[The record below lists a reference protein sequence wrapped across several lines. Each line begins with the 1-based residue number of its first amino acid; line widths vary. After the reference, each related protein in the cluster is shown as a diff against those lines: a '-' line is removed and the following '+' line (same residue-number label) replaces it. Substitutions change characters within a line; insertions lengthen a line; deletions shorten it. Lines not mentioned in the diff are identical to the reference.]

1 MKRSSISPIAVAVAA
16 VAFLALLALVVAFGV
31 RQTHQDEALP
41 GTRVVG
47 RDVAGRDAAQ
57 INRLLTPILSP
68 ARPLVLLAGARTL
81 RLTPAQAGYSV
92 SVAATARR
100 AVAAGRGGILW
111 GVPAT
116 LGGLV
121 RDRDVA
127 VTDTFD
133 QRQLRVA
140 VGGVARRLD
149 RDPFPGGLQ
158 IDPDTRQV
166 AIRTSRAGRRVDR
179 DALARRIVA
188 AVQAGDRGPVTVPFD
203 TVKAVPSSRLR
214 EIARDAEAYLRTP
227 LRLTVPGAGSKPY
240 VLSPGEQARLLALEG
255 RDGGR
260 SARLGVSTTQLD
272 ALVGRVAAKVDRPA
286 RDARLSASAR
296 GPVSEAE
303 KGDVRWKPVPAE
315 VKVVAGARTGRAVA
329 QTRLAAAVRR
339 AVRAGDHAVTV
350 PVVTTQPQITTAAAR
365 KVNAE
370 IGTFT
375 TPYIAGQPRVTNIR
389 QMARDLDGTQIAPGE
404 QFSLNGLAGE
414 RTREKG
420 YVAAPFIADNK
431 IEPSIGGGV
440 SQFSTTMYNAAYFAG
455 LQLDTH
461 QPHSLYIDRYPPG
474 REGTLNYP
482 DIDLKWTNDTDAPV
496 LVRTAYDDEGVTVTL
511 YGDNGGRRV
520 TATAGPQTPVAGGDF
535 QITVTRTVRYPDG
548 RVVRQPFT
556 TRYETEDTSPQE

>member
-1 MKRSSISPIAVAVAA
+1 MAAVAA
-16 VAFLALLALVVAFGV
+16 LALLALVVAFGV
-31 RQTHQDEALP
+31 RQTHEDQALP
-41 GTRVVG
+41 GTQVVG

-57 INRLLTPILSP
+57 IARLLTPVLSP
-68 ARPLVLLAGARTL
+68 ARPVVLRAGARTL
-81 RLTPAQAGYSV
+81 RITPAQAGYSV

-100 AVAAGRGGILW
+100 AVAAGRDGVLW

-116 LGGLV
+116 LLGLV
-121 RDRDVA
+121 GSRDVP

-133 QRQLRVA
+133 QPQLRSAVA
-140 VGGVARRLD
+140 RVARRLD
-149 RDPFPGGLQ
+149 RDPFPGGLTV
-158 IDPDTRQV
+158 DPDTRRV
-166 AIRTSRAGRRVDR
+166 AIRTSREGRRVDR
-179 DALARRIVA
+179 DALAGRIVA
-188 AVQAGDRGPVTVPFD
+188 QVQAGERGPVTVPFT

-214 EIARDAEAYLRTP
+214 EIAQDAEAYLRTP
-227 LRLTVPGAGSKPY
+227 LRLTAGAQSY

-260 SARLGVSTTQLD
+260 SARLGVDAAQLQ

-286 RDARLSASAR
+286 RDARLRAPAR
-296 GPVSEAE
+296 GPVAEAE
-303 KGDVRWKPVPAE
+303 KGDVRWKPVPAD
-315 VKVVAGARTGRAVA
+315 VQVVQDARTGRAVA

-339 AVRAGDHAVTV
+339 AVREGDHTVTV
-350 PVVTTQPQITTAAAR
+350 PVTTTQPQVTTAAAK
-365 KVNAE
+365 KVDAE

-389 QMARDLDGTQIAPGE
+389 QMARDLDGTMIAPGE
-404 QFSLNGLAGE
+404 QFSLNALAGE
-414 RTREKG
+414 RTKEKG
-420 YVAAPFIADNK
+420 YVAAPFIANNK

-482 DIDLKWTNDTDAPV
+482 DIDLKWTNDTGAPV

-520 TATAGPQTPVAGGDF
+520 TATAGPQTPVPGGDF